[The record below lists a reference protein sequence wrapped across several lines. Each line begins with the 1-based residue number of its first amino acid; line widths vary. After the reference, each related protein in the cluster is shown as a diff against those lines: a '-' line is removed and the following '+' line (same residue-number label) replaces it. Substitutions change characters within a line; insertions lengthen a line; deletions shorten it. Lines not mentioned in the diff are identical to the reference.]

1 MLVRITPEAERQIA
15 AIRVWW
21 REHRQSA
28 PNLFAEE
35 LASALDLVARLPRA
49 GRRRRHL
56 SVPRLR
62 RLLLRSSRYHVYYAP
77 ALDTLFVLAVWNAH
91 RGLALISRSN
101 CDGATRPWPFAVAS

>member
-56 SVPRLR
+56 
-62 RLLLRSSRYHVYYAP
+62 
-77 ALDTLFVLAVWNAH
+77 
-91 RGLALISRSN
+91 
-101 CDGATRPWPFAVAS
+101 